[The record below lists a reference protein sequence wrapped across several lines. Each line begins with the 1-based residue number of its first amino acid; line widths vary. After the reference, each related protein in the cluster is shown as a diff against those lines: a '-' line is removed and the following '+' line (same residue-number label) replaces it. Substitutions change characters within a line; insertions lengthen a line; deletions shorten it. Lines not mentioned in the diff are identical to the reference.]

1 MFLTACCGPD
11 CGAACERTSPTRV
24 QHPIPSA
31 KHRTPTEPEPHW
43 NAPSIGR
50 RDEQGCAAPARCVCV
65 CVCGL
70 RRIAAGLALHLA
82 AFESA
87 SSLGIAVAAHIR
99 GWSWTNVG
107 GMLLDEV
114 GRRPFSSLACSL
126 RACIAGS
133 SVQLAISR
141 EGVGSAPLPLQ
152 SPVLAADRT
161 ACCRHAV
168 PSPSNSLS
176 VCPGVSTGLAPGSY
190 DR

>member
-65 CVCGL
+65 CGL

-87 SSLGIAVAAHIR
+87 SSLGIAVAARIR

-126 RACIAGS
+126 HASLVLAS
-133 SVQLAISR
+133 SWQSLA
-141 EGVGSAPLPLQ
+141 GVGSASLPLH

-168 PSPSNSLS
+168 PSPSTSLS